1 MDAPHHKTTAVA
13 QMHIYGDMIDALLGG
28 TQTMR
33 MYGKAYLPQW
43 ANETREAY
51 LDRLA
56 TSTLLPV
63 LKETIGQMVGRVF
76 FQDWDTSQVS
86 GSLRCR
92 PILIF
97 CRLLRDKSIS
107 NYPRHNT
114 QWQP

>member
-28 TQTMR
+28 TQIMR
-33 MYGKAYLPQW
+33 MHGKAYLPQW

-63 LKETIGQMVGRVF
+63 LKETIG
-76 FQDWDTSQVS
+76 
-86 GSLRCR
+86 
-92 PILIF
+92 
-97 CRLLRDKSIS
+97 
-107 NYPRHNT
+107 
-114 QWQP
+114 